1 MTKEDE
7 IKNEIVETETVVPT
21 ALIAGV
27 PASGIAGDTGLAKV
41 GTDSVVLKTVT
52 KEGYTRNDRDKKPRG
67 RGGRP
72 QRRGSFERVKPEFDQ
87 KMIDIRRVTRV
98 VAGGRRFSFSVALV
112 IGDRKGSVG
121 VGTGK
126 ANDTSLAIEKAFR
139 DARKNILRL
148 KLTKNMSIP
157 HAISAKYSSAVIML
171 TPNKGKGLVVGSS
184 ARIAL
189 DLAGVK
195 DTTAKIYSGSKN
207 KLNIARATIKALSN
221 LLPPK
226 EKEQKQTTDD
236 PEPATDNKMQK
247 E

>member
-7 IKNEIVETETVVPT
+7 IKNEITGAVDVAATIPGEIAEDIPAPVEIAVVEKVFDK
-21 ALIAGV
+21 AGFR
-27 PASGIAGDTGLAKV
+27 GGDRKQQ
-41 GTDSVVLKTVT
+41 
-52 KEGYTRNDRDKKPRG
+52 R

-72 QRRGSFERVKPEFDQ
+72 AGRRGSFERAKPEFEQ

-139 DARKNILRL
+139 DAKKSMIKL
-148 KLTKNMSIP
+148 KLTKNTSIP
-157 HAISAKYSSAVIML
+157 HSVEAKYSSASLML
-171 TPNKGKGLVVGSS
+171 MPNKGKGLVVGSS
-184 ARIAL
+184 ARIVL

-195 DTTAKIYSGSKN
+195 DVTAKIHSGSKN
-207 KLNIARATIKALSN
+207 KLNIARATVRALGN
-221 LLPPK
+221 LLLPRERAISK
-226 EKEQKQTTDD
+226 DEDKREG
-236 PEPATDNKMQK
+236 NKN
-247 E
+247 

>member
-21 ALIAGV
+21 A
-27 PASGIAGDTGLAKV
+27 
-41 GTDSVVLKTVT
+41 SVVDAPTNVVVDDVNAAKAGTNSVVSKTIA
-52 KEGYTRNDRDKKPRG
+52 KEGHTRNDRDKKPRG

-72 QRRGSFERVKPEFDQ
+72 GRRGSFERVKPEFDQ

-112 IGDRKGSVG
+112 IGDRKGAVG

-236 PEPATDNKMQK
+236 PQSTTGDEMKK